1 MPPPRVLTIAK
12 ISIIAT
18 RFAETLAFYQRLGLD
33 IPVVIGEPSETRHAP
48 AQNGET
54 DFAVDNDALA
64 RLYTAEWRGPH
75 PGHSVLLTAQC
86 ASRSDVDTLYHEIVG
101 AGYVA
106 IQPPYDAFW
115 GARFAIVAD
124 PEGNPVGLESPAD
137 AAYRLWPPTPSPDP

>member
-1 MPPPRVLTIAK
+1 MSSPRVLTIAK

-33 IPVVIGEPSETRHAP
+33 FPRLISEPSETRHAS

-54 DFAVDNDALA
+54 AFAVDNDALA
-64 RLYTAEWRGPH
+64 RLYTAEWRGQH

-86 ASRSDVDTLYHEIVG
+86 ASRNDVDTLYQEMVS
-101 AGYVA
+101 AGYDA

-137 AAYRLWPPTPSPDP
+137 EAYRTWPPIPSPDP